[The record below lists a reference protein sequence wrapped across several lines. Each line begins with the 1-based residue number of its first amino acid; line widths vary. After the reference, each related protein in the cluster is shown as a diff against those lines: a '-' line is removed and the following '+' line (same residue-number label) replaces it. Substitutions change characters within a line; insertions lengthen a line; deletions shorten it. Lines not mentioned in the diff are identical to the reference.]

1 MGTLDNNAVLVI
13 EDDPLFLRQVAGYLK
28 QAGADVAKAKSLG
41 EARNLLKE
49 MPFDAV
55 FLDLNLPDGFG
66 MELLRSGAFSANT
79 AVVVMTAEEGVSSA
93 VEAMRLGAADY
104 LTKPFDREELPVI
117 LQRARGSKR
126 SKRLE
131 SFRHERDKK
140 EGTSIFFGPSLEE
153 IRDNLDKIVAADRR
167 LARNP
172 PPVLIEGETG
182 TGKTSIARWLHYHGP
197 RSQGPLVEINC
208 STLSETL
215 AESELFGH
223 ERGAFTDARQER
235 IGLFEA
241 ACEGTLF
248 LDEIPSL
255 SPALQAKVLTAIEDR
270 TIRRLGGNRTIEV
283 DVRLIA
289 ATNCDLR
296 KKVADGEFREDLY
309 HRLDLCRLTMPPLR
323 ERLEDL
329 PDLAS
334 CLLERLAQ
342 RYGGHP
348 PRLHADALKRLR
360 THPWPGNVREL
371 AHVLERAFIFEGGDP
386 LKLDQ
391 LLPGSP
397 PSSESAAPD
406 PEEWLNPDF
415 VFPES
420 GFSLEEAIN
429 RLIRRALQQA
439 DGNVSAAAR
448 LLGVSRD
455 YIRYRLDGK
464 KRTNA

>member
-1 MGTLDNNAVLVI
+1 MGSLENIAILVL
-13 EDDPLFLRQVAGYLK
+13 EDDPLFSRRLK
-28 QAGADVAKAKSLG
+28 GFLEKANADVAQAKSLS
-41 EARNLLKE
+41 EARNLLRE

-55 FLDLNLPDGFG
+55 LLDLNLPDGSG
-66 MELLRSGAFSANT
+66 MDLLREGLFSANT
-79 AVVVMTAEEGVSSA
+79 AVVVMTAEEGIASA
-93 VEAMRLGAADY
+93 IEAMRLGAADY
-104 LTKPFDREELPVI
+104 LAKPFDLDELPII
-117 LQRARGSKR
+117 LHRARGSKR
-126 SKRLE
+126 TKRIE
-131 SFRHERDKK
+131 SFNRERVAR
-140 EGTSIFFGPSLEE
+140 EGAAFFFGPSLQE
-153 IRDNLDKIVAADRR
+153 IKDQLEKIVAADRR
-167 LARNP
+167 LARNL

-182 TGKTSIARWLHYHGP
+182 TGKTSLARWLHYHGP
-197 RSQGPLVEINC
+197 RAEGPLVEINC

-241 ACEGTLF
+241 ARDGTLF

-296 KKVADGEFREDLY
+296 EKVSAGEFREDLY

-323 ERLEDL
+323 ERLDDL

-342 RYGGHP
+342 RYGTRT
-348 PRLHADALKRLR
+348 PRLHADAVKRLR
-360 THPWPGNVREL
+360 THAWPGNVREL
-371 AHVLERAFIFEGGDP
+371 AHVLERAFIFEGGDQ

-391 LLPGSP
+391 MLPGSP
-397 PSSESAAPD
+397 PASGSTAPD
-406 PEEWLNPDF
+406 PKEWLNPRF

-420 GFSLEEAIN
+420 GFSLEDAIN
-429 RLIRRALQQA
+429 RFIRKALQQT

-455 YIRYRLDGK
+455 YIRYRLEGK
-464 KRTNA
+464 KP